1 MIYIYRAKSNA
12 NNNLNTGTSSSGP
25 KISVGKYIGNYQK
38 LLNDLFN
45 EKEAAQV
52 NNRKDISNW
61 QLSE

>member
-1 MIYIYRAKSNA
+1 
-12 NNNLNTGTSSSGP
+12 
-25 KISVGKYIGNYQK
+25 VGKYIGNYQK